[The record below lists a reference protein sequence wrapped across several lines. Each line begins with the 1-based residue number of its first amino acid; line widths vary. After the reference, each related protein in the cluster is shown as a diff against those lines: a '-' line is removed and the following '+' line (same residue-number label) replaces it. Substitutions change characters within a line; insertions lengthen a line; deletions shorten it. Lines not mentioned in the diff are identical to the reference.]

1 MRGPDQPTTK
11 RAPSLLQT
19 DNDAEAKLWNEL
31 RNRQLNGFKF
41 VRQFP
46 IGRYFADFACREV
59 HLVVEVDGSQHS
71 GSGYDRRRDSFMHSN
86 GWAILR
92 FWNVDVL
99 TETEAVTETI
109 VAVLDGRLVEA
120 VETAEM
126 RFIPR
131 RTVKC

>member
-11 RAPSLLQT
+11 RARSLRQT

-31 RNRQLNGFKF
+31 RNRQLNGVKLM
-41 VRQFP
+41 RQFP
-46 IGRYFADFACREV
+46 IGRYFADFACREA

-71 GSGYDRRRDSFMHSN
+71 GSAHDRHRDDVMTQE

-109 VAVLDGRLVEA
+109 VAVLDGRLLEA

-126 RFIPR
+126 RFIPWR
-131 RTVKC
+131 IG

>member
-1 MRGPDQPTTK
+1 MRGPDQPKTK
-11 RAPSLLQT
+11 RARSLRQT
-19 DNDAEAKLWNEL
+19 DNDAEEKLWNEL

-71 GSGYDRRRDSFMHSN
+71 GSSYDRHRDEFMNRN

-92 FWNVDVL
+92 FWNGDVL

-109 VAVLDGRLVEA
+109 VAVLDGRLIEA
-120 VETAEM
+120 VDTSEM
-126 RFIPR
+126 RFVPWQHEES
-131 RTVKC
+131 